1 VTLEPLLLLS
11 FVAGLVGAMAGMG
24 GGVVLI
30 HHLVM
35 GLPPKVSTTTSNLI
49 IGVTALPGTS
59 VYLASGLIDTGLWHR
74 LATGVATFD
83 APLGGTD
90 ALRPLV
96 GDLRL
101 AASGQ
106 LSARLLVSLGVA
118 VLLFTPY
125 LRVLASVVFFA
136 AVERNWKYA
145 VFTSFVLIVLTY
157 SLLMR

>member
-1 VTLEPLLLLS
+1 MTEADGRMDALVGTMLAAGVITSIALI
-11 FVAGLVGAMAGMG
+11 VAGL
-24 GGVVLI
+24 
-30 HHLVM
+30 
-35 GLPPKVSTTTSNLI
+35 
-49 IGVTALPGTS
+49 
-59 VYLASGLIDTGLWHR
+59 LWHR

-90 ALRPLV
+90 ALRLLV

-101 AASGQ
+101 AMSDRI
-106 LSARLLVSLGVA
+106 SPRLLVSLGVA

-136 AVERNWKYA
+136 AVERNWKYT
-145 VFTSFVLIVLTY
+145 VFTSFVLVVLTY

>member
-1 VTLEPLLLLS
+1 MTDPDARMDALVGTMLAAGVITSVALI
-11 FVAGLVGAMAGMG
+11 VAGL
-24 GGVVLI
+24 
-30 HHLVM
+30 
-35 GLPPKVSTTTSNLI
+35 
-49 IGVTALPGTS
+49 
-59 VYLASGLIDTGLWHR
+59 LWHR

-90 ALRPLV
+90 ALRLLV

-101 AASGQ
+101 AARNQ
-106 LSARLLVSLGVA
+106 LSPRLLVSLGVA

-136 AVERNWKYA
+136 AVERNWQYT

>member
-1 VTLEPLLLLS
+1 MTDPDDRMDALVGTMLAAGVSTSIALI
-11 FVAGLVGAMAGMG
+11 VAGL
-24 GGVVLI
+24 
-30 HHLVM
+30 
-35 GLPPKVSTTTSNLI
+35 
-49 IGVTALPGTS
+49 
-59 VYLASGLIDTGLWHR
+59 LWHR
-74 LATGVATFD
+74 LTTGVATFD

-90 ALRPLV
+90 ALRLLV

-101 AASGQ
+101 AMSDRM
-106 LSARLLVSLGVA
+106 SPRLLVSLGVA

-136 AVERNWKYA
+136 AVERNWKYT

>member
-1 VTLEPLLLLS
+1 MTTADDRMDAVVGGLLAGGVITSLALII
-11 FVAGLVGAMAGMG
+11 AGL
-24 GGVVLI
+24 
-30 HHLVM
+30 
-35 GLPPKVSTTTSNLI
+35 
-49 IGVTALPGTS
+49 
-59 VYLASGLIDTGLWHR
+59 LWHR
-74 LATGVATFD
+74 LSTGVATFD

-90 ALRPLV
+90 ALRLLV

-101 AASGQ
+101 AASGRM
-106 LSARLLVSLGVA
+106 SSRLLVSLGVA

-136 AVERNWKYA
+136 VERNWKYT

>member
-1 VTLEPLLLLS
+1 MTD
-11 FVAGLVGAMAGMG
+11 ADGRMDALVGTMLAT
-24 GGVVLI
+24 GVVTSIALI
-30 HHLVM
+30 VT
-35 GLPPKVSTTTSNLI
+35 GL
-49 IGVTALPGTS
+49 
-59 VYLASGLIDTGLWHR
+59 LWHR

-90 ALRPLV
+90 ALRLLV

-101 AASGQ
+101 AMNGRMSP
-106 LSARLLVSLGVA
+106 RLLVSLGVA

-136 AVERNWKYA
+136 AVERNWKYT
-145 VFTSFVLIVLTY
+145 VFTSFVLVVLTY

>member
-1 VTLEPLLLLS
+1 MTDPDDRMDALVGTMLAAGVITSIALI
-11 FVAGLVGAMAGMG
+11 VAGL
-24 GGVVLI
+24 
-30 HHLVM
+30 
-35 GLPPKVSTTTSNLI
+35 
-49 IGVTALPGTS
+49 
-59 VYLASGLIDTGLWHR
+59 LWHR

-90 ALRPLV
+90 ALRLLV

-101 AASGQ
+101 AARNQ
-106 LSARLLVSLGVA
+106 LSPRLLVSLGVA

-136 AVERNWKYA
+136 AIERNWKYT
-145 VFTSFVLIVLTY
+145 VFTSFVLVVLTY

>member
-1 VTLEPLLLLS
+1 MTEADGRMDALVGTMLAAGVSTSVALI
-11 FVAGLVGAMAGMG
+11 VAGL
-24 GGVVLI
+24 
-30 HHLVM
+30 
-35 GLPPKVSTTTSNLI
+35 
-49 IGVTALPGTS
+49 
-59 VYLASGLIDTGLWHR
+59 LWHR

-90 ALRPLV
+90 ALRLLV

-101 AASGQ
+101 AARNQ
-106 LSARLLVSLGVA
+106 LSPRLLVSLGVA

-136 AVERNWKYA
+136 AVERNWKYT

>member
-1 VTLEPLLLLS
+1 MTDPDDRMDALVGTMLAAGVITSIALI
-11 FVAGLVGAMAGMG
+11 VAGL
-24 GGVVLI
+24 
-30 HHLVM
+30 
-35 GLPPKVSTTTSNLI
+35 
-49 IGVTALPGTS
+49 
-59 VYLASGLIDTGLWHR
+59 LWHR

-90 ALRPLV
+90 ALRLLA

-101 AASGQ
+101 AARNQ
-106 LSARLLVSLGVA
+106 LSPRLLVSLGVA

-136 AVERNWKYA
+136 AIERNWKYT
-145 VFTSFVLIVLTY
+145 VFTSFVLVVLTY

>member
-1 VTLEPLLLLS
+1 MTDADGRMDALVGTMLAAGVITSIALI
-11 FVAGLVGAMAGMG
+11 VAGL
-24 GGVVLI
+24 
-30 HHLVM
+30 
-35 GLPPKVSTTTSNLI
+35 
-49 IGVTALPGTS
+49 
-59 VYLASGLIDTGLWHR
+59 LWHR

-90 ALRPLV
+90 ALRLLV

-101 AASGQ
+101 AMSDRM
-106 LSARLLVSLGVA
+106 SPRLLVSLGVA

-136 AVERNWKYA
+136 AVERNWKYT

>member
-1 VTLEPLLLLS
+1 MTTADDRMDAVVGGLLAGGVITSLALII
-11 FVAGLVGAMAGMG
+11 AGL
-24 GGVVLI
+24 
-30 HHLVM
+30 
-35 GLPPKVSTTTSNLI
+35 
-49 IGVTALPGTS
+49 
-59 VYLASGLIDTGLWHR
+59 LWHR
-74 LATGVATFD
+74 LSTGVATFD

-90 ALRPLV
+90 ALRLLV

-101 AASGQ
+101 AASGRM
-106 LSARLLVSLGVA
+106 SSRLLVSLGVA

-136 AVERNWKYA
+136 AVERNWKYT

>member
-1 VTLEPLLLLS
+1 MTDPDARMDALVGTMLAAGVSTSIALI
-11 FVAGLVGAMAGMG
+11 VAGL
-24 GGVVLI
+24 
-30 HHLVM
+30 
-35 GLPPKVSTTTSNLI
+35 
-49 IGVTALPGTS
+49 
-59 VYLASGLIDTGLWHR
+59 LWHR
-74 LATGVATFD
+74 LTTGVATFD

-90 ALRPLV
+90 ALRLLV

-101 AASGQ
+101 AMSDRM
-106 LSARLLVSLGVA
+106 SPRLLVSLGVA

-136 AVERNWKYA
+136 AVERNWKYT

>member
-1 VTLEPLLLLS
+1 MTDPDDRMDALVGTMLATGVITSVALI
-11 FVAGLVGAMAGMG
+11 VAGL
-24 GGVVLI
+24 
-30 HHLVM
+30 
-35 GLPPKVSTTTSNLI
+35 
-49 IGVTALPGTS
+49 
-59 VYLASGLIDTGLWHR
+59 LWHR

-90 ALRPLV
+90 ALRLLV
-96 GDLRL
+96 SDLRL
-101 AASGQ
+101 AMSDRM
-106 LSARLLVSLGVA
+106 SPRLLVSLGVA

-136 AVERNWKYA
+136 AVERNWKYT